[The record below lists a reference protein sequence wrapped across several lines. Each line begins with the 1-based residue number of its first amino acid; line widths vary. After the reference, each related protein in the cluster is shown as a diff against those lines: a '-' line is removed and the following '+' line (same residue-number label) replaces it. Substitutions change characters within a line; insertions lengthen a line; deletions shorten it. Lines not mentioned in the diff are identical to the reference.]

1 MGINLGDA
9 PSWILTLIVG
19 LGILW
24 GVTNGML
31 DTTYS
36 IGGLS
41 LPMESLGGLLVIG
54 AILLGGFYFLQDIT
68 NKV

>member
-1 MGINLGDA
+1 MGISLGDA
-9 PSWILTLIVG
+9 PSWILALVVG

-36 IGGLS
+36 IEGLS

-68 NKV
+68 NKI